1 MKNVFYSNGKLLLT
15 GEYLVMNGA
24 SALAIPTK
32 FGQSLEVVAS
42 EIEGIQWKSYDH
54 KKTIW
59 FEDSFTYS
67 EISSP
72 LPSTSKQNS
81 KRETLLKILQKAK
94 KMNPSF
100 LEGAEGWK
108 ITTKLNFARDWGL
121 GTSSTL
127 INNIAQWAGVDSFIL
142 LSSSFGGSGYDVAA
156 AKSNTPVL
164 YKKLDGNPLIERVEI
179 HWNFT
184 DRLFFV
190 HLNRKQDSKEG
201 IKHYRNTK
209 PTIKQLST
217 ISAISHSLLVVETL
231 SEFEIL
237 LQKHEEIISEI
248 IQLPTIKK
256 RLFNDY
262 GKTVKSL
269 GAWGGD
275 FILATGDEKDMEYFR
290 KKGYHTIIAFS
301 DMLL

>member
-1 MKNVFYSNGKLLLT
+1 MD
-15 GEYLVMNGA
+15 GA
-24 SALAIPTK
+24 TAFAIPTK
-32 FGQSLEVVAS
+32 FGQSLEIIPS
-42 EIEGIQWKSYDH
+42 EKQGIRWKSYDQN
-54 KKTIW
+54 KTIW
-59 FEDSFTYS
+59 FEDTFTYA

-72 LPSTSKQNS
+72 LPITTKQNS

-94 KMNPSF
+94 RMNSSF
-100 LEGAEGWK
+100 LEGAKGWK
-108 ITTKLNFARDWGL
+108 VTAKLNFPRDWGL

-127 INNIAQWAGVDSFIL
+127 INNIAQWAGVESFVL
-142 LSSSFGGSGYDVAA
+142 LSASFGGSGYDVAA
-156 AKSNTPVL
+156 AKNNTPIL
-164 YKKLDGNPLIERVEI
+164 YKKHDGHPLIEKVEI
-179 HWNFT
+179 HWSFT

-190 HLNRKQDSKEG
+190 HLNKKQDSKEG
-201 IKHYRNTK
+201 IRHYRKTK
-209 PTIKQLST
+209 PTITQLT
-217 ISAISHSLLVVETL
+217 AVSAISHSLLVAETL

-237 LQKHEEIISEI
+237 LQKHEEIISKI

-262 GKTVKSL
+262 EKTVKSL

-290 KKGYHTIIAFS
+290 KKGYHTIIAFP